1 MADAYW
7 RYNADPRQLQQQQQQ
22 QMLPPSAR
30 APNAAAPAA
39 AGQQPLKRPRPA
51 EYSDVPGSSEMAGY
65 YPRDEERAGYAA
77 AAAAAAAR
85 DTQALN
91 ASYERYL
98 RTGQIQSH
106 GAGPA
111 GGSIRPAAGA
121 NAGYQL
127 DDRVAIGGVEGRNVG
142 FGTGMPEPPL
152 PPDASNTLFIEGIP
166 NDCERREVSHIFRPF
181 VGFKEVRLVTKE
193 PRHPGGDP
201 IVLCF
206 VDFTNAAQAAV
217 AMEALQGYKFDE
229 HDRTSPHLRLQFA
242 RFTGPRGQSGP
253 GGGGGRIRR

>member
-7 RYNADPRQLQQQQQQ
+7 KYGDPRQQQQQQQ
-22 QMLPPSAR
+22 QMLPPSAG
-30 APNAAAPAA
+30 APYAAA

-51 EYSDVPGSSEMAGY
+51 DYSADVPGASEMAGY
-65 YPRDEERAGYAA
+65 HPRDEERAGY
-77 AAAAAAAR
+77 AAAR

-91 ASYERYL
+91 ASYERFL
-98 RTGQIQSH
+98 RTGQIQSY

-111 GGSIRPAAGA
+111 GGSIRPPAGA
-121 NAGYQL
+121 NAGYQA
-127 DDRVAIGGVEGRNVG
+127 DDRPVVAAGGRDGRNVG
-142 FGTGMPEPPL
+142 FGSGVSEPPL

-166 NDCERREVSHIFRPF
+166 TDCERREVSHIFRPF
-181 VGFKEVRLVTKE
+181 VGFQEVRLVNKE

-206 VDFTNAAQAAV
+206 VDFANAAQAAV

-229 HDRTSPHLRLQFA
+229 HDRNSPHLRLQFA

-253 GGGGGRIRR
+253 VGGGRIRR